1 MKKYGPNG
9 MLCCMMKWYF
19 SPRASPRYC
28 HTNFPSV
35 LPFSTVIFFHDIFAP
50 YCSHFVQFFG
60 ELALAYNKPRAAT
73 VVAESAGVLL
83 SLDAK
88 IFRRVIAQS
97 ARGRYDD
104 IFEALKKV
112 PLLWSDDENSN
123 LNEQQLA
130 KIAEIIEALL

>member
-1 MKKYGPNG
+1 
-9 MLCCMMKWYF
+9 MLSLLLYDEMVF
-19 SPRASPRYC
+19 FLLEQALVTVTLTS
-28 HTNFPSV
+28 PSV

-104 IFEALKKV
+104 IFRL
-112 PLLWSDDENSN
+112 
-123 LNEQQLA
+123 
-130 KIAEIIEALL
+130 